1 MQKLGS
7 LHLVY
12 SGVSVDGA
20 FALYLF
26 SMSAYSVSKAAL
38 TTDYSTLKSERE
50 QQQQLF
56 YENVLYISSIY

>member
-7 LHLVY
+7 LHLEVLR
-12 SGVSVDGA
+12 SKCAGA

-38 TTDYSTLKSERE
+38 TTDYFILKGNNNNCFMKMCCIS
-50 QQQQLF
+50 
-56 YENVLYISSIY
+56 VVYINY

>member
-12 SGVSVDGA
+12 SGVSVAGA

-38 TTDYSTLKSERE
+38 TTDYSILKGNNNNCFMKMCCIS
-50 QQQQLF
+50 
-56 YENVLYISSIY
+56 VVYINY